1 MLSAASQLARLRNHG
16 RRCMTTAWVLG
27 SGGLL
32 GGALCRALRRDG
44 IELFLPA
51 ERFSWVDGHA
61 LDGQIA
67 IAVQAFAA
75 RLNANES
82 WQIYWAAG
90 VGSMASA
97 QDALA
102 AETHA
107 LKQLLQ
113 RLEAQ
118 PRLMS
123 APGAIAFA
131 SSAGAIYAGAKDA
144 VITEHTPPAATTA
157 YAREKL
163 LQEDLLKAFV
173 MANQQTEALL
183 ARISTIYGPGQAAD
197 KQQGL
202 LTHIARRILR
212 NQPIQIYVPYDTIRD
227 YIAVDDAAAAIIR
240 ALEITSKTPRALV
253 KIVASEHPT
262 TIAEIVSVFKRL
274 ARRAPRIVTSA
285 SKLSALYSRRV
296 QFRSLALPECAK
308 VPKRSLLVG
317 VAQLM
322 AAERSAFVQSRHQD
336 SELSK
341 L

>member
-1 MLSAASQLARLRNHG
+1 
-16 RRCMTTAWVLG
+16 MTIAWVLG

-61 LDGQIA
+61 LDDQIA
-67 IAVQAFAA
+67 VAVQAFAS

-107 LKQLLQ
+107 LKQLL
-113 RLEAQ
+113 RLLEAN

-144 VITEHTPPAATTA
+144 VITEHTPPAPTTA

-163 LQEDLLKAFV
+163 LQEDLIRAFV
-173 MANQQTEALL
+173 LANQRTAALL
-183 ARISTIYGPGQAAD
+183 ARISTIYGPGQAIG

-212 NQPIQIYVPYDTIRD
+212 NRPIQIYVPYDTIRD
-227 YIAVDDAAAAIIR
+227 YIAVDDVAIAIIN
-240 ALEITSKTPRALV
+240 ALTFTGQNSGAIV
-253 KIVASEHPT
+253 KIIASETPT
-262 TIAEIVSVFKRL
+262 TIAEIVSTFKRL

-285 SKLSALYSRRV
+285 SKLSELYSRRV
-296 QFRSLALPECAK
+296 QFHSVALPECAK
-308 VPKRSLLVG
+308 APRKSLLVG
-317 VAQLM
+317 IAQLLE
-322 AAERSAFVQSRHQD
+322 AERQAFVQTPIPYAAP
-336 SELSK
+336 
-341 L
+341 

>member
-1 MLSAASQLARLRNHG
+1 
-16 RRCMTTAWVLG
+16 MTIAWVLG

-32 GGALCRALRRDG
+32 GGALCRALRREG
-44 IELFLPA
+44 TELFFPA
-51 ERFSWVDGHA
+51 ERFSWVDGRA

-67 IAVQAFAA
+67 VAVQAFASK
-75 RLNANES
+75 LNANES

-113 RLEAQ
+113 RLEAD
-118 PRLMS
+118 PSLMS

-131 SSAGAIYAGAKDA
+131 SSAGAIYAGAQDA
-144 VITEHTPPAATTA
+144 VITEHTPPAPTTA

-163 LQEDLLKAFV
+163 LQEELIRAFAL
-173 MANQQTEALL
+173 ANQRAAALL
-183 ARISTIYGPGQAAD
+183 ARISTIYGPGQATG

-202 LTHIARRILR
+202 LTHIARSILR
-212 NQPIQIYVPYDTIRD
+212 NQPVQIYVPYDTIRD
-227 YIAVDDAAAAIIR
+227 YIAVEDAATAIIS
-240 ALEITSKTPRALV
+240 ALTFIKVNSCAV
-253 KIVASEHPT
+253 IKIIASERPT
-262 TIAEIVSVFKRL
+262 TIAEIVSVFSRL

-296 QFRSLALPECAK
+296 QFRSVALPECAK
-308 VPKRSLLVG
+308 RSRKSLLVG
-317 VAQLM
+317 IAQLLTD
-322 AAERSAFVQSRHQD
+322 ERASFALGSGA
-336 SELSK
+336 K
-341 L
+341 GK